1 MIDFR
6 LKTFINLC
14 ETKSYTKTAKN
25 LSITQPA
32 VSQHIKL
39 LEEKYNLKLF
49 DYVSKK
55 LVLTQEGIDFLYNVQ
70 KLQTMSINIEHHLKD
85 SSKKNK
91 SLVFG
96 ATRTIGEFYLPKY
109 LKDYIKLY
117 PKDNIS
123 MIVNNTKFLLE
134 NLNKGNIEFAI
145 IEGHFN
151 KAEYDTYLISKEK
164 LVVVASP
171 LNKLAL
177 KKSIS

>member
-70 KLQTMSINIEHHLKD
+70 KLQTMSINI
-85 SSKKNK
+85 
-91 SLVFG
+91 
-96 ATRTIGEFYLPKY
+96 
-109 LKDYIKLY
+109 
-117 PKDNIS
+117 
-123 MIVNNTKFLLE
+123 
-134 NLNKGNIEFAI
+134 
-145 IEGHFN
+145 
-151 KAEYDTYLISKEK
+151 
-164 LVVVASP
+164 
-171 LNKLAL
+171 
-177 KKSIS
+177 